1 MPDSNAQIRQPN
13 TLGKASLILGV
24 FAITL
29 VFSVGLCAGVGH
41 QQGWLQA
48 VGTLLFILGGTFAFA
63 GLIGAFLGF
72 AGLFGRNRSR
82 ATALIGLILGV
93 MTVLLFAGIVNSVQ

>member
-1 MPDSNAQIRQPN
+1 MSNSPAPQPN
-13 TLGKASLILGV
+13 TLGKASLILGIL
-24 FAITL
+24 AITL
-29 VFSVGLCAGVGH
+29 VFSVGLCAGVGQ

-48 VGTLLFILGGTFAFA
+48 VGALLFIVGGTFAFA

-82 ATALIGLILGV
+82 ATAIIGLILGV
-93 MTVLLFAGIVNSVQ
+93 LTVLLFAGIVNSVQ